1 MTKEAKKKENS
12 NASQS
17 GNSSDSSSTT
27 NTTKSN
33 GSSGGGGGGYSSG
46 GYSSG
51 SGGSSKSTAT
61 TSTTTVSNQVAKYGA
76 DKVAQ
81 ANSKAANRMGVNQ
94 LKRDADESLSE
105 LKMQLEA
112 QDKTS
117 QANQQ
122 SAYRDADTDWQTG
135 QIKDMQMLSNLRNSS
150 TGYGSMGNSLSYL
163 YNETENNQ
171 DTEILNTLN
180 QNLNNQF
187 LEDYETNNKNIMSYN
202 QAIQKDYDSAV
213 SYAGTYL
220 DEFNNN
226 NGYKTVTKG
235 KDKSYSKSTTTS
247 SGTNSNTHTYNKTN
261 SNSTSTTTH
270 NKSKYIN
277 YKTGNVNEDKLFK
290 DLGFTKNTFKTRDYI
305 KDLTYLGNTRTA
317 ADTASTNKS
326 YDNRAGKTNLW

>member
-1 MTKEAKKKENS
+1 MCG

-17 GNSSDSSSTT
+17 GSSKTGGKKTTTSSPKGS
-27 NTTKSN
+27 
-33 GSSGGGGGGYSSG
+33 GSSGGYSSG
-46 GYSSG
+46 SGGYGSG

-61 TSTTTVSNQVAKYGA
+61 TSTTTVSKQTAKYGA

-94 LKRDADESLSE
+94 LKRDAAESLSE
-105 LKMQLEA
+105 LKMDLES

-122 SAYRDADTDWQTG
+122 NSYRDADNDWQTG
-135 QIKDMQMLSNLRNSS
+135 KIKDMQMLSNLRNSS

-163 YNETENNQ
+163 YNETSDNQ
-171 DTEILNTLN
+171 DTEILNTLT

-235 KDKSYSKSTTTS
+235 KDKSYSKSTTTT
-247 SGTNSNTHTYNKTN
+247 SGTNSNTHTYNKTK